1 MNNDYPEGSGLET
14 TTTNE
19 FEVRARAPKAKK
31 GDTRRLSMS
40 GVMSTVR
47 AHYDVPSSPATVK
60 AIDGSEVRIADPIGA
75 AVTYLN
81 QVERVQSA
89 VELSRR
95 DYLQIEYNGVT
106 VRFGRR
112 T

>member
-1 MNNDYPEGSGLET
+1 MQNDYSDEAGLET
-14 TTTNE
+14 TTKTE
-19 FEVRARAPKAKK
+19 FEARARAPKAKK

-47 AHYDVPSSPATVK
+47 ANYDVPSSPATVI
-60 AIDGSEVRIADPIGA
+60 ATDGSEVRIADPLGA

-89 VELSRR
+89 VELARR
-95 DYLQIEYNGVT
+95 DSLEIEYDGRT
-106 VRFGRR
+106 VRFERR
-112 T
+112 